1 LSVKA
6 TKKEERF
13 SSLYDVWERRWFG
26 SESEEKLT
34 RLGLLM
40 FNAKEKALTQLLSTM
55 KIEGVIEV
63 GCGLGHIQLVYQKL
77 GLSNFGIDVSPTAIT
92 VCRNKGLDVE
102 LRPVEEETRQFDL
115 VSSDGMLEHFL
126 NFEPMAQHMMRLSS
140 RYVLIIQPNHG
151 SFMGKTLPYLAE
163 LLRGDDIVMEYNYR
177 IDDFID
183 IFKRNGFLI
192 RQNVPVFMDVFRIL
206 LFERE
211 DEGQGSSALSSS

>member
-1 LSVKA
+1 MSVKA

-13 SSLYDVWERRWFG
+13 STLYDIWERRWVG
-26 SESEEKLT
+26 SDSEEKLT
-34 RLGLLM
+34 RLGLQM
-40 FNAKEKALTQLLSTM
+40 FKAKEKSLSKLLGTLDV
-55 KIEGVIEV
+55 KNVIEV
-63 GCGLGHIQLVYQKL
+63 GCGLGHIQMVYKKL
-77 GLSNFGIDVSPTAIT
+77 GYSNFGIDVSPTAIT

-102 LRPVEEETRQFDL
+102 LCAVEEETRKFDL

-183 IFKRNGFLI
+183 IFKRNGFTI
-192 RQNVPVFMDVFRIL
+192 RQNIPVFMDVFRIL
-206 LFERE
+206 LFERD
-211 DEGQGSSALSSS
+211 DEGQDNPSILSS

>member
-1 LSVKA
+1 MSVKP
-6 TKKEERF
+6 TEKEERF
-13 SSLYDVWERRWFG
+13 LSLYDVWERRWLG

-34 RLGLLM
+34 RLGLMM
-40 FNAKEKALTQLLSTM
+40 FKAKSESLTQLVGILD
-55 KIEGVIEV
+55 IDGVIEV
-63 GCGLGHIQLVYQKL
+63 GCGLGHIQMVYQNM
-77 GLSNFGIDVSPTAIT
+77 GLSTFGIDVSPTAIT

-102 LRPVEEETRQFDL
+102 LRAVEEESKQYDL

-126 NFEPMAQHMMRLSS
+126 NFEPMAQHMMRLSK

-183 IFKRNGFLI
+183 IFKRNGFVI
-192 RQNVPVFMDVFRIL
+192 RQNIPVFMDVFRIL
-206 LFERE
+206 LFEK
-211 DEGQGSSALSSS
+211 EGEG